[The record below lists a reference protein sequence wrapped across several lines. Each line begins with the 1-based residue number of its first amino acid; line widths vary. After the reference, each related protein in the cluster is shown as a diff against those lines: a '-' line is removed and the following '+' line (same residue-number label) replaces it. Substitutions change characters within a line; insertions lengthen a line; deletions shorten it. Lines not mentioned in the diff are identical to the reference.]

1 MLQREIILLL
11 AWGPAIL
18 LQFAHPLV
26 AHGVADHSAF
36 RAERWGRA
44 RRLHRTLEAM
54 LQLSFGTKREALAA
68 AARINGI
75 HDHVHGRLS
84 HAAGIFPKGTP
95 YSAHDPALLA
105 WVHATLLETNLR
117 VYELFVAPL
126 RVEDKDRY
134 CVEASSIERLFGIPE
149 GRLPRSVS
157 ELQQYMNGMYASGE
171 ISVTDVART
180 LSRALLYP
188 QVSAPFRA
196 RDQVHAP
203 DDLWAA
209 AADDPGRLWLPV
221 ESSARGHA
229 STAGGVRPHVAAL
242 DAAYSPLLASG
253 ARRGSCGER
262 VRLSAPHAS
271 GWRLATVVSQKRS
284 WTERSI
290 VTMTCMRGNQ
300 KEGGCS
306 VKVEVTTGILAQLR
320 GHMSEELKL
329 RN

>member
-1 MLQREIILLL
+1 VKSSVICRCDLPGTLPSNVVRPWLSPIGSRDAPPGARAAFWMLQREIILLL

-26 AHGVADHSAF
+26 ARGVADHSAF

-54 LQLSFGTKREALAA
+54 LKLSFGTKRDALAA
-68 AARINGI
+68 AARINAI

-84 HAAGIFPKGTP
+84 HAAGIFPQGTP

-105 WVHATLLETNLR
+105 WVHATLLEMNLR
-117 VYELFVAPL
+117 AYELFVAPL

-157 ELQQYMNGMYASGE
+157 ELQRYMNGMYASGE

-188 QVSAPFRA
+188 QVPRLSEPAIRFMRLTTFGLLPPTIRA
-196 RDQVHAP
+196 EYGFPWSPRHEAMLRLLAAFVRTLLPLTPPIVRYWPAAR
-203 DDLWAA
+203 AA
-209 AADDPGRLWLPV
+209 ARRATGFGCPLRMRPG
-221 ESSARGHA
+221 
-229 STAGGVRPHVAAL
+229 GGW
-242 DAAYSPLLASG
+242 S
-253 ARRGSCGER
+253 
-262 VRLSAPHAS
+262 
-271 GWRLATVVSQKRS
+271 
-284 WTERSI
+284 
-290 VTMTCMRGNQ
+290 
-300 KEGGCS
+300 
-306 VKVEVTTGILAQLR
+306 
-320 GHMSEELKL
+320 
-329 RN
+329 